1 MKMTTE
7 QIRAASNETLKA
19 IFAGVVREA
28 CDRMSRGIAHDELER
43 RGIFKQR
50 F

>member
-1 MKMTTE
+1 MAA
-7 QIRAASNETLKA
+7 IRSSALSAGNEA

-28 CDRMSRGIAHDELER
+28 SDRMSRGIAHDELER
-43 RGIFKQR
+43 RNIFKRR

>member
-1 MKMTTE
+1 MTTE
-7 QIRAASNETLKA
+7 QIRTASTATLKA
-19 IFAGVVREA
+19 IFNGLVREA
-28 CDRMSRGIAHDELER
+28 SDRMSRGIAHDELER